1 MASMTRCHCRLW
13 PPYGELDAAIHTQIK
28 KQARGDNLPAE
39 FEQAALA
46 QLTATEV
53 AATAIPEAHA
63 TSGGRHW
70 WLVIVVALVSTLSAI
85 DRQVLA
91 LFVDPIR
98 HDLGLSDVQ
107 IGLLMGAAFA
117 VTGMIV
123 GPIAGYLADRICR
136 RCMFG
141 ISALLWS
148 VMTVCCGLASS
159 FAQLLVARASLGLFE
174 GVATPATASMLR
186 DGLPMEKRGRGFSVA
201 GMAPMVGTGLSML
214 LGGALA
220 GAIAAHGI
228 NRLPFIGTVHPWQMV
243 FIIFGLIGLPA
254 AALMLTIREPPR
266 GTSDV
271 DQRANASIKEGLQY
285 VVEHWRVYVPLI
297 VYSTLLGMLSL
308 SFAAWLPAMLGRT
321 WHLSAMQ
328 IGLTFGVLML
338 VLSPLGLWISGVAI
352 DKACKRRKDGAAIV
366 GVVATLLI
374 WFTGTLMPLATSPA
388 LFWCLLALLML
399 FSGTAFPVGSTLMA
413 MLTPSRAM
421 GKVIALQGLVAGVM
435 AAVVAPSVVPAVS
448 ATIFA
453 HQPLAINYALAT
465 TVGAYGL
472 LGTGAILLVL
482 RTVQK
487 WLATQPEGK

>member
-1 MASMTRCHCRLW
+1 MPADMEPAAGARL
-13 PPYGELDAAIHTQIK
+13 
-28 KQARGDNLPAE
+28 
-39 FEQAALA
+39 
-46 QLTATEV
+46 
-53 AATAIPEAHA
+53 AATAASVAEIAGPEVSSA
-63 TSGGRHW
+63 GVVGRHW

-98 HDLGLSDVQ
+98 KDLGLSDVQ
-107 IGLLMGAAFA
+107 VGLLMGAAFA
-117 VTGMIV
+117 VTGILV

-141 ISALLWS
+141 VSALLWS
-148 VMTVCCGLASS
+148 VMTAWCGLASS
-159 FAQLLVARASLGLFE
+159 FAQLLTARAALGLFE
-174 GVATPATASMLR
+174 GVSMPATASMLR
-186 DGLPMEKRGRGFSVA
+186 DGLPIEKRGRGFSVA

-220 GAIAAHGI
+220 GAIAARGI
-228 NRLPFIGTVHPWQMV
+228 DRLPIIGLVHPWQVV
-243 FIIFGLIGLPA
+243 FLVFGLIGIPA
-254 AALMLTIREPPR
+254 AALMLTISEPRR
-266 GTSDV
+266 GTSGV
-271 DQRANASIKEGLQY
+271 DQRADSSVKEGLQY
-285 VVEHWRVYVPLI
+285 VLQHWRVYVPLV

-338 VLSPLGLWISGVAI
+338 VLSPLGLWISGVMI
-352 DKACKRRKDGAAIV
+352 DRVCKRRKDGAALV

-374 WFTGTLMPLATSPA
+374 WLAGTLMPLATSPA

-413 MLTPSRAM
+413 MFTPSRAM
-421 GKVIALQGLVAGVM
+421 GKVVALQGLVSGVM

-448 ATIFA
+448 ATLFA
-453 HQPLAINYALAT
+453 HSPRAINYALAT
-465 TVGAYGL
+465 TVGIYGL
-472 LGTGAILLVL
+472 LSTASIFLVL
-482 RTVQK
+482 QTTRK
-487 WLATQPEGK
+487 WLTTQSERI